1 MVQGDSEF
9 DDAEKLMTFREV
21 HRTDSE
27 TKIAHGV
34 HEGVNERIMQ
44 PSEEPHLKHGWLHT
58 GPDGCEPL
66 HTTENPHQHQSQ
78 ERQFNI

>member
-1 MVQGDSEF
+1 MVQGDSEL

-44 PSEEPHLKHGWLHT
+44 PSE
-58 GPDGCEPL
+58 
-66 HTTENPHQHQSQ
+66 
-78 ERQFNI
+78 